1 MMCEL
6 QRHVRRAVE
15 NNGAIRPAAILQKL
29 KSKNDSPGVA
39 LYRGHFVTSAIYV
52 WDILSSYHENHNPNA
67 IYGLCLLH

>member
-1 MMCEL
+1 MLLYFAGKVGGFCMMCEL

-52 WDILSSYHENHNPNA
+52 
-67 IYGLCLLH
+67 